1 MATDYW
7 PQEEGCIFDANA
19 YIVPCYPD
27 GAIGELGAVAMGTTV
42 AGRISVIAVGAAVTG
57 DGVAVALR
65 AATGAGVPT
74 RIPVLFYGAV
84 KLTSTSI
91 NGYFLQAGSFVMN
104 NGLALYQS
112 TTGEVLTTLR
122 VGGGSSYVLGLCLQG
137 ASGAGGDGSECVVLV
152 GKTY

>member
-1 MATDYW
+1 MATDFW

-65 AATGAGVPT
+65 AATGAGVPS
-74 RIPVLFYGAV
+74 RIPILFYGAV

-91 NGYFLQAGSFVMN
+91 ANYYLQAGSFVMN

-112 TTGEVLTTLR
+112 TTGEVLTTLK
-122 VGGGSSYVLGLCLQG
+122 VGGGASYVLGLCIVG
-137 ASGAGGDGSECVVLV
+137 GPAAGDECLVLV